1 MHIIPYALGAAA
13 EKSFLAQLW
22 SDFIESFVTNEV
34 YYPYL
39 GLEGGSSLFS
49 VKLMILGLFVGLS
62 LASFGALYDK
72 RVLGETVRAI
82 LRKEAYTPETAVTLS
97 EIGYE
102 RNSIVRHSV
111 RKSVTLRR
119 VVHCVEEEK
128 FLAEQE
134 LRRAEHEEK
143 RKTDKSLGRFRE
155 LAYTFDL
162 ETDHFYIPE
171 EIRYTADVKFE
182 KKGSSWIGAIVFTLV
197 MLVGYVVLLVYLP
210 DILEILNDFAAN
222 FSPTGPKNMI

>member
-1 MHIIPYALGAAA
+1 MYIFPFMLNAA
-13 EKSFLAQLW
+13 EEPSFFSQLW
-22 SDFIESFVTNEV
+22 HDFIDTFVTNEV

-49 VKLMILGLFVGLS
+49 VKLMILGLFIGLS
-62 LASFGALYDK
+62 LAGFGALYDK
-72 RVLGETVRAI
+72 RVLGESVRAI

-97 EIGYE
+97 ELGYA

-119 VVHCVEEEK
+119 VVRCVEEEK

-134 LRRAEHEEK
+134 QRRAEHEEK
-143 RKTDKSLGRFRE
+143 RKSDKSLGRFRE
-155 LAYTFDL
+155 LEYTFDL
-162 ETDHFYIPE
+162 ENDHFYIPE
-171 EIRYTADVKFE
+171 EIRYMADVKFE
-182 KKGSSWIGAIVFTLV
+182 KKGSSWLGAIVFTLV
-197 MLVGYVVLLVYLP
+197 MLVGYVVLLIYMN

-222 FSPTGPKNMI
+222 FAPTGPKNMI

>member
-1 MHIIPYALGAAA
+1 MYIFPFMLNAA
-13 EKSFLAQLW
+13 EEPSFLAQLW
-22 SDFIESFVTNEV
+22 NDFITTFVTNEV
-34 YYPYL
+34 YYPNL

-49 VKLMILGLFVGLS
+49 LKLMILGLFIGLS

-72 RVLGETVRAI
+72 RVLGEAVRAI
-82 LRKEAYTPETAVTLS
+82 LRKEAYTPETAVTLV
-97 EIGYE
+97 ELGYA

-119 VVHCVEEEK
+119 VVRCVEEEK

-134 LRRAEHEEK
+134 QRRIEHEEK
-143 RKTDKSLGRFRE
+143 RKNDKSLGRFRE
-155 LAYTFDL
+155 LDYTFDL
-162 ETDHFYIPE
+162 ENDHFYIPE

-197 MLVGYVVLLVYLP
+197 MLVVYVILLICLP

-222 FSPTGPKNMI
+222 FAPKGPKNMI

>member
-1 MHIIPYALGAAA
+1 MFIQPFALSAA
-13 EKSFLAQLW
+13 EPSFLVQLW
-22 SDFIESFVTNEV
+22 NDFIATFVTNEV

-72 RVLGETVRAI
+72 RVLGDAVRAI
-82 LRKEAYTPETAVTLS
+82 LRKEAYEPETAVTLADL
-97 EIGYE
+97 GYA

-111 RKSVTLRR
+111 RKSTTLRR
-119 VVHCVEEEK
+119 VVRCVEEEK

-134 LRRAEHEEK
+134 ARRAEHEEK

-155 LAYTFDL
+155 LEYTFDL
-162 ETDHFYIPE
+162 EHDHFYIPE
-171 EIRYTADVKFE
+171 KIRYTADVKFE

-197 MLVGYVVLLVYLP
+197 MLVGYVVLLVYLN
-210 DILEILNDFAAN
+210 DILDILNAFASN
-222 FSPTGPKNMI
+222 FEPTGPKNMI